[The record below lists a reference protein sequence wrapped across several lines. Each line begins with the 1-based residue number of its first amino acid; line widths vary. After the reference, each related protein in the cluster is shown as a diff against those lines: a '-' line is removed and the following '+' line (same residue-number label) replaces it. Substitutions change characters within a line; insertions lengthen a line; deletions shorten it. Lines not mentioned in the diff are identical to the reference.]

1 MEPRWNAGLF
11 LRFFELI
18 APSSGW
24 ICCGYV
30 HFCTLLAKYFFYFT
44 ANFQKTCNFVNN
56 NLGLKETWS

>member
-18 APSSGW
+18 APSAGW

-44 ANFQKTCNFVNN
+44 ANF
-56 NLGLKETWS
+56 